1 MSFLGVTL
9 VNKEDYQQHL
19 ANLCAETFGDN
30 TAAAV
35 LFMIRPHPEL
45 QNRTPGC
52 TAVTESGAKAVEEI
66 IQRGRHGLPV

>member
-1 MSFLGVTL
+1 MD
-9 VNKEDYQQHL
+9 KEEYQQHL
-19 ANLCAETFGDN
+19 AKLCAETFGDN

-45 QNRTPGC
+45 QNRAPGC

>member
-30 TAAAV
+30 TSAAV

-45 QNRTPGC
+45 QNKAPGC